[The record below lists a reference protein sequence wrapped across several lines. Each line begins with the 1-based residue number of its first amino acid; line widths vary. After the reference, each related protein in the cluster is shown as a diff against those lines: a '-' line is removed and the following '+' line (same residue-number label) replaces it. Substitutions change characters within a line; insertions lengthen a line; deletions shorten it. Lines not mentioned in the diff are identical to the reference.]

1 MANDKKTTSHN
12 TKKPGTK
19 RKAMNNNTQQRP
31 FKRGTRK

>member
-1 MANDKKTTSHN
+1 MAKDNKTTSHN

-19 RKAMNNNTQQRP
+19 RKPMNTNTQKIP